1 MKQETLSVAEK
12 KNLDGAKYKV
22 LQRMVKEELK
32 FYRALKVRLQNKREC
47 EAVGVGQLF
56 PSIRGNY
63 IKDDL
68 KVKQIDR
75 AIVDGLDAVERE
87 IIELKYL
94 QSSIPTDVQVYM
106 EMYLKKEIFYQ
117 KKKSAI
123 ISIAYS
129 LGMI

>member
-12 KNLDGAKYKV
+12 KNLDAAQYKV
-22 LQRMVKEELK
+22 LQRMVKEQLK
-32 FYRALKVRLQNKREC
+32 LYRALKVRLQNKREC

-56 PSIRGNY
+56 PSIRENY

-94 QSSIPTDVQVYM
+94 QPSIPTDVQVYM

>member
-1 MKQETLSVAEK
+1 MKQETLSFVEMKILNGAE
-12 KNLDGAKYKV
+12 YKT
-22 LQRMVKEELK
+22 LQRMVKEQLK
-32 FYRALKVRLQNKREC
+32 LYRALKVRLHNKREC
-47 EAVGVGQLF
+47 EAAGVGRLF
-56 PSIRGNY
+56 PSLRENY

-75 AIVDGLDAVERE
+75 ALTDGLDAVERE

-106 EMYLKKEIFYQ
+106 NMYLEKTIYYQ
-117 KKKSAI
+117 KKKSAV
-123 ISIAYS
+123 ISIAYA

>member
-12 KNLDGAKYKV
+12 KNLDGAEYKA
-22 LQRMVKEELK
+22 LQSIVKEQLK
-32 FYRALKVRLQNKREC
+32 LYRALKVRLQNKREC
-47 EAVGVGQLF
+47 EAAGVGQLF
-56 PSIRGNY
+56 PSIRENY

-75 AIVDGLDAVERE
+75 AIADGLEAVERE

-94 QSSIPTDVQVYM
+94 QPSIPTDVQVYM